1 MRFALREFVRGP
13 FAKVAGAGGVLTT
26 IIGLAESDHLWMWLF
41 FGAVGLV
48 VLAFWRFSRTLES
61 EIADAERHLRKL
73 ARAADEL
80 AGRLDILD
88 TISPALSDPQF
99 EGPIDDFPTTHPDE
113 MQNYLFCFVKYLAT
127 IHVYR
132 DHFPDDA
139 PLYEEVKGWNR
150 AVYRALWDPVESGDG
165 EDRGIPSRELN
176 VIAQAGTD
184 EDKRRPLTRYEFET
198 QRGEFERVLA
208 PLKDLLM
215 GATKGT
221 KSRGRLERTQRAV
234 EALREDLRDWG
245 YGP

>member
-1 MRFALREFVRGP
+1 LREFARGP
-13 FAKVAGAGGVLTT
+13 VAKIVGAGGVLTT
-26 IIGLAESDHLWMWLF
+26 IIGLAKSDALWMWLF
-41 FGAVGLV
+41 FGAGGLV
-48 VLAFWRFSRTLES
+48 VLTFWQFSRTLES
-61 EIADAERHLRKL
+61 ETADAKRHLRKL

-80 AGRLDILD
+80 AERLSILDI
-88 TISPALSDPQF
+88 ISPALSDPEF
-99 EGPIDDFPTTHPDE
+99 EGPIDGEPTTHPPE
-113 MQNYLFCFVKYLAT
+113 MQNYLFYFVKYLAT
-127 IHVYR
+127 FYVYR

-165 EDRGIPSRELN
+165 EDRRIPSRELN
-176 VIAQAGTD
+176 TIAQAGTD
-184 EDKRRPLTRYEFET
+184 EDKRQPLTRHEFEMR
-198 QRGEFERVLA
+198 RGEFEPVLS

-234 EALREDLRDWG
+234 EALREDLRDRG